1 MASRRIIFAEGLRR
15 KLVDTSVTSFR
26 TQTALVRGKK
36 GGRSVYDLKYCNF
49 YLCEFGKEKWCIMSE
64 VLPCILAE
72 FNYRVHNYSCNFG
85 IYVVAHV
92 DCDQFCTKTVPL
104 KGIVNF
110 LCCFTDFI
118 WCSNTYLMLIKKRR
132 HESSDQLTTYFYT
145 NKLTLSTNLL

>member
-1 MASRRIIFAEGLRR
+1 VASRRIIFAEGLRR

-36 GGRSVYDLKYCNF
+36 GGRSVYDLKYFNI

-72 FNYRVHNYSCNFG
+72 FNYRVRNYSCNFG

-92 DCDQFCTKTVPL
+92 DCDNSARKQF
-104 KGIVNF
+104 
-110 LCCFTDFI
+110 
-118 WCSNTYLMLIKKRR
+118 S
-132 HESSDQLTTYFYT
+132 
-145 NKLTLSTNLL
+145 